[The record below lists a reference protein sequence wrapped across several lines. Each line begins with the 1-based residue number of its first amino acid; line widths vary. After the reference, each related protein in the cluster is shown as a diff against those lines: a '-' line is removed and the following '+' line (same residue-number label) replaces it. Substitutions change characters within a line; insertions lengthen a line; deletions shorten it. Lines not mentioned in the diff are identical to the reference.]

1 MRLALVTD
9 AWLPQVNGVV
19 RTLGHTVHEIERAGH
34 EVVVI
39 SPADFRTV
47 PCPTYPEIRLSVFA
61 GRAVRRRLDALGPDA
76 VHIATEGPLGLA
88 ARNWC
93 VRRDW
98 PFTTAYHT
106 QFPEYVRAR
115 FPIPVTWSYAAV
127 RWFHGRAARTLVT
140 TPSMQRLLESRG
152 LRNLALWGR
161 GVDTDLFRPR
171 DRQFLDLPRPIW
183 LYFGR
188 VSVEKGIEDFLRLD
202 LPGTKLVVG
211 DGPARESLRRRYP
224 AAVFAGYRHGDDLAA
239 HIAASDVFVF
249 PSRTDTFGLV
259 LLEAMACGVP
269 VAAYPVTGPIDVVV
283 DGVTGILDENLQR
296 AALAALRL
304 DPAACRAHALKHS
317 WEASTWQFLSAL
329 ATPPPVS
336 PARCQVVRADG

>member
-19 RTLGHTVHEIERAGH
+19 RTLGHTIREVEAAGH
-34 EVVVI
+34 EVTVI
-39 SPADFRTV
+39 SPADFRTI
-47 PCPTYPEIRLSVFA
+47 PCPTYPEIRLSMFA
-61 GRAVRRRLDALGPDA
+61 GRAVRRRLDALAPDA

-93 VRRDW
+93 VRRDQ

-115 FPIPVTWSYAAV
+115 VPIPLAAGYAAV
-127 RWFHGRAARTLVT
+127 RWFHGAAARTLVT
-140 TPSMQRLLESRG
+140 TPTMQRQLESRG

-161 GVDTDLFRPR
+161 GVDTELFRPR
-171 DRQFLDLPRPIW
+171 DKLFLDLPRPVW

-188 VSVEKGIEDFLRLD
+188 VAVEKGIEDFLRLD

-211 DGPARESLRRRYP
+211 DGPAGQELRRRHP
-224 AAVFAGYRHGDDLAA
+224 DAVFRGYRHGEDLAA
-239 HIAASDVFVF
+239 HIAAADVFVF

-269 VAAYPVTGPIDVVV
+269 VAAYPVTGPVDVVV
-283 DGVTGILDENLQR
+283 DGVTGILSEDLR
-296 AALAALRL
+296 GAALAALQL
-304 DPAACRAHALKHS
+304 DPAACRAHALQHS
-317 WEASTWQFLSAL
+317 WEASTRQFLAAL
-329 ATPPPVS
+329 APV
-336 PARCQVVRADG
+336 PHAIATKRLQVSG